1 MSLRNIFELRKASI
15 CHSHAGGNPE
25 SASNTLDPRIPSFA
39 QSFGRAKH
47 GNDRERREQ
56 LLFVRVFLCALTNFR
71 I

>member
-25 SASNTLDPRIPSFA
+25 SASNTLIPAFPPSLRA
-39 QSFGRAKH
+39 SDGQSTGMT
-47 GNDRERREQ
+47 ERGVNSYF
-56 LLFVRVFLCALTNFR
+56 FVRVFLCALTNFR